1 MWGSVQRGGAF
12 FSQDARVEYND
23 KGFYDC
29 MMYYAPGGVPKE
41 VRPSLEKYIRS
52 YAGASGWTVKS
63 LRFAK
68 NYACVGV
75 APRAESKAASSLSKK
90 A

>member
-1 MWGSVQRGGAF
+1 MWASIQRGGEF
-12 FSQDARVEYND
+12 FSQNGRVEYND
-23 KGFYDC
+23 KGQYDC

-41 VRPSLEKYIRS
+41 VRPSLEKYIRG

-68 NYACVGV
+68 NYALVGV
-75 APRAESKAASSLSKK
+75 APRAPSKAASSLSKNS
-90 A
+90 